1 MIVEHLRALPRM
13 TTSGHL
19 PHRVRGGSNLP
30 IRRYLCGHPDP
41 FRSVRDLGLV
51 SLGCPAGVRII
62 RRLSIR
68 VAPSVAPQSQPA
80 RVRVM
85 VFKSIGGSGLRGAAA
100 CYVSTWG

>member
-1 MIVEHLRALPRM
+1 MSASDRGIPLVAEANCTLIARLPRIPD
-13 TTSGHL
+13 L
-19 PHRVRGGSNLP
+19 L